1 MSAAQKVA
9 IAVAVTLGGA
19 VLMALEVAAFRI
31 IGKTFG
37 TALTETTTVIAVF
50 LAAMSIGYYLGGRVV
65 DRRPHMS
72 TLAWTLV
79 LAAPPMLAV
88 VQFDAFLTESIGRS
102 TIAPTLHALLATT
115 VLFAMPTTLL
125 AAISPIAVRL
135 LSQGTTHSGRV
146 AGAVSAM
153 STAGSI
159 AGTVLTAFVLIDVIG
174 SIRLTVVL
182 LAATALVLALG
193 LGLSSVSQAGVSGMT
208 VRARAPVVVGLVTG
222 LLIGAVALD
231 GIGARS
237 AARTSAAARVVF
249 ERDTPYHRVRVI
261 ERPPGV
267 RDLFIDATLQSI
279 MRLDETDLRGLEY
292 EEYKHFAKIVRPGI
306 RRVLA
311 IGLGGGTS
319 ARQFTAYYP
328 DVRVDA
334 VEIDPVVAVVA
345 QRFFGVRTGDR
356 LRIHIGD
363 GRTFVRKASE
373 RYDMISVDAYTRGR
387 YGSTIPPH
395 LVTKEF
401 FEEVSSRLTD
411 NGVVHF
417 HSYAGRNSAFSRAVY
432 KTMASVFPSVVI
444 LGQTEMIASAAPLHV
459 DPEDLLSRA
468 QSIRRHLPEIDRRL
482 ATLQIQPPRVDDV
495 PLLTDDFAPVDTLL
509 RGAR

>member
-1 MSAAQKVA
+1 MSTLEKVA
-9 IAVAVTLGGA
+9 IGLAATFGGA

-88 VQFDAFLTESIGRS
+88 VQFDAFLTEAIGRS
-102 TIAPTLHALLATT
+102 TIAPSLHTLLATT
-115 VLFAMPTTLL
+115 VLFAIPTTLL

-135 LSQGTTHSGRV
+135 LSHGTMHSGRV

-174 SIRLTVVL
+174 SIRITVVA
-182 LAATALVLALG
+182 LAATSLLLALC
-193 LGLSSVSQAGVSGMT
+193 LGVSSVPRIRTAGMT
-208 VRARAPVVVGLVTG
+208 TWARGPVMVGVVTG
-222 LLIGAVALD
+222 LMIGALTLD
-231 GIGARS
+231 RIGARS
-237 AARTSAAARVVF
+237 VARSSAGARVVF

-279 MRLDETDLRGLEY
+279 MRLDQSDLRGLEY
-292 EEYKHFAKIVRPGI
+292 EEYKHFAKIARPGI

-328 DVRVDA
+328 DIVFEA
-334 VEIDPVVAVVA
+334 VEIDPVVAGAA
-345 QRFFGVRTGDR
+345 QKYFGVEAGER

-363 GRTFVRKASE
+363 GRTFVRKTSE

-411 NGVVHF
+411 NGIVHF
-417 HSYAGRNSAFSRAVY
+417 HSYAGRDSPFSRAVY
-432 KTMASVFPSVVI
+432 KTMASVFPSVVV
-444 LGQTEMIASAAPLHV
+444 LGQTEIIASAAPLHV
-459 DPEDLLSRA
+459 ETEDILTRTA
-468 QSIRRHLPEIDRRL
+468 SIRRHLPDIDRHL
-482 ATLQIQPPRVDDV
+482 ATLQTQPLEVDGV

>member
-1 MSAAQKVA
+1 MSAIEKLV
-9 IAVAVTLGGA
+9 IALAVTLGGA

-31 IGKTFG
+31 VGKTFG

-50 LAAMSIGYYLGGRVV
+50 LAAMSIGYYLGGRVA
-65 DRRPHMS
+65 DRLPRMS
-72 TLAWTLV
+72 TLAWALV
-79 LAAPPMLAV
+79 LAAPLMLAV
-88 VQFDAFLTESIGRS
+88 VQFDTVLVESIGRS
-102 TIAPTLHALLATT
+102 TIGPSLHTLVAAT

-135 LSQGTTHSGRV
+135 LSHGTAHSGRV

-174 SIRLTVVL
+174 SIRITVVL

-193 LGLSSVSQAGVSGMT
+193 LGLSSVP
-208 VRARAPVVVGLVTG
+208 RARTLEGTMLARGPVVVGLLTG
-222 LLIGAVALD
+222 LMIGALTLE

-237 AARTSAAARVVF
+237 VAQTSAEARVVF

-267 RDLFIDATLQSI
+267 RDLFIDATLQSV
-279 MRLDETDLRGLEY
+279 MRLDQSDLRGLEY

-328 DVRVDA
+328 DVTFEA
-334 VEIDPVVAVVA
+334 VEIDPVVAAVA
-345 QRFFGVRTGDR
+345 QKFFGVRTGER
-356 LRIHIGD
+356 VRIHLGD
-363 GRTFVRKASE
+363 GRTFVRRSSD

-401 FEEVSSRLTD
+401 FEEVSSRLAD
-411 NGVVHF
+411 NGIVHF
-417 HSYAGRNSAFSRAVY
+417 HSYAGRNSSFSRAVY
-432 KTMASVFPSVVI
+432 KTMASVFPSVVV
-444 LGQTEMIASAAPLHV
+444 LGQTEIIASAAPLHV
-459 DPEDLLSRA
+459 EPEDLLSRTA
-468 QSIRRHLPEIDRRL
+468 SIRRHLPDIDLRL
-482 ATLQIQPPRVDDV
+482 ATLQTQPPRVDDV

-509 RGAR
+509 RGTR

>member
-1 MSAAQKVA
+1 MSSLQKVA

-65 DRRPHMS
+65 DRRPQMS

-79 LAAPPMLAV
+79 LAAAPMLAV

-102 TIAPTLHALLATT
+102 TIAPTLHTLLATT
-115 VLFAMPTTLL
+115 VLFAIPTTLL

-135 LSQGTTHSGRV
+135 LSHGTTHSGRV

-182 LAATALVLALG
+182 LAATALVLAVG
-193 LGLSSVSQAGVSGMT
+193 LGLSSVSRGASGMT
-208 VRARAPVVVGLVTG
+208 TWARGPVVVGLVTG
-222 LLIGAVALD
+222 LLIGAVTLD

-237 AARTSAAARVVF
+237 AVRTSAAARVVF

-328 DVRVDA
+328 DVTFEA
-334 VEIDPVVAVVA
+334 VEIDPVVAAVA
-345 QRFFGVRTGDR
+345 KRFFGVRPTER
-356 LRIHIGD
+356 LRIHVGD
-363 GRTFVRKASE
+363 GRTFVRKTSE

-411 NGVVHF
+411 NGIVHF
-417 HSYAGRNSAFSRAVY
+417 HSYAARDSAFSRAVY
-432 KTMASVFPSVVI
+432 KTMASVFPSVVL
-444 LGQTEMIASAAPLHV
+444 LGQTEIIASAAPLHV
-459 DPEDLLSRA
+459 EPEDIQSRA
-468 QSIRRHLPEIDRRL
+468 GSIRRHLPEIDRRL
-482 ATLQIQPPRVDDV
+482 ATLQTQPPRVDDV

-509 RGAR
+509 RGVR

>member
-1 MSAAQKVA
+1 MSTLEKVA
-9 IAVAVTLGGA
+9 IGLAVTLGGA

-65 DRRPHMS
+65 DGRPQMS

-102 TIAPTLHALLATT
+102 AIAPSLHTLVATT
-115 VLFAMPTTLL
+115 VLFAIPTTLL

-135 LSQGTTHSGRV
+135 LSHGTMHSGRV

-159 AGTVLTAFVLIDVIG
+159 AGTVVTAFVLIDVIG
-174 SIRLTVVL
+174 SIRITVVL
-182 LAATALVLALG
+182 LAATSLVLALC
-193 LGLSSVSQAGVSGMT
+193 LGLSSVSRVRTSGT
-208 VRARAPVVVGLVTG
+208 PIWARGPVVVGVVSG
-222 LLIGAVALD
+222 VLIGALTLD
-231 GIGARS
+231 RIGARS
-237 AARTSAAARVVF
+237 VVRTSDRARVLF

-261 ERPPGV
+261 ERPPGI

-279 MRLDETDLRGLEY
+279 MRLDQADLRGLEY
-292 EEYKHFAKIVRPGI
+292 EEYKHFAKIARPGI
-306 RRVLA
+306 KRVLA

-319 ARQFTAYYP
+319 ARQFTEYYP
-328 DVRVDA
+328 DVTFEA
-334 VEIDPVVAVVA
+334 VEIDPVVADAA
-345 QRFFGVRTGDR
+345 QKYFGVQPGER

-363 GRTFVRKASE
+363 GRTFVRKSSQ

-401 FEEVSSRLTD
+401 FEEVSKRLED
-411 NGVVHF
+411 NGIVHF
-417 HSYAGRNSAFSRAVY
+417 HSYAGRNSLFSRAVY

-444 LGQTEMIASAAPLHV
+444 LGQTEIIASAAPLHV
-459 DPEDLLSRA
+459 EPEDILSRTA
-468 QSIRRHLPEIDRRL
+468 SIRRHLPDIDRRL
-482 ATLQIQPPRVDDV
+482 ATLQTQPPEVRDV

-509 RGAR
+509 RGGR